1 MDGVGGVE
9 EHFMLPASF
18 SAVKEERQKAEQYA
32 GELLGKDEK
41 AEDGLGNPKVPH
53 RIEHHDKDDT
63 VPAVIEVCIV
73 SQEAAGRKRG
83 QLQDRFL
90 FKILPGHEEKKT
102 ERKLEED
109 ILMIGMPETEL

>member
-18 SAVKEERQKAEQYA
+18 PAVKGERQKAEQYA

-41 AEDGLGNPKVPH
+41 AENGLGNPKVPH
-53 RIEHHDKDDT
+53 RIEHHDKDDP

-73 SQEAAGRKRG
+73 SQKAAGPKRG
-83 QLQDRFL
+83 QLQDRL
-90 FKILPGHEEKKT
+90 ILKMLPEHEEKKT

-109 ILMIGMPETEL
+109 ILMIGMLETEL